1 MYIKRASTTAYIRV
15 QMQQNETIHF
25 FLFVQGER
33 CSKFYYLQQTNE
45 EQRRYIRKP
54 LAARRETETM
64 LNACLNQKIS
74 WSNEEKKEYKQMLD
88 SSKENVV
95 HWRFI

>member
-1 MYIKRASTTAYIRV
+1 MKPYI
-15 QMQQNETIHF
+15 F
-25 FLFVQGER
+25 FLFEQGER
-33 CSKFYYLQQTNE
+33 CSKFYYLQQTSE
-45 EQRRYIRKP
+45 EQRRYIRKA

-74 WSNEEKKEYKQMLD
+74 WSNEEKEKEYKQMLD
-88 SSKENVV
+88 SSKDVV